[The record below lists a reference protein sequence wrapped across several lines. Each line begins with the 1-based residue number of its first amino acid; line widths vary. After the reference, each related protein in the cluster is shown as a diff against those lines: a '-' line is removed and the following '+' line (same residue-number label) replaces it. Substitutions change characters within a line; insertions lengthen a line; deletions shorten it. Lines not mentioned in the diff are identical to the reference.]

1 MYTIKWLHYPIY
13 SNRLHAVWRDKK
25 RVEDERRRK
34 EEEAQKEQAVKNS
47 LKVSLL
53 YSEKDKVSAVVK
65 LRTAARLYDK
75 TTPGT
80 VRIT

>member
-1 MYTIKWLHYPIY
+1 
-13 SNRLHAVWRDKK
+13 
-25 RVEDERRRK
+25 
-34 EEEAQKEQAVKNS
+34 VKNS